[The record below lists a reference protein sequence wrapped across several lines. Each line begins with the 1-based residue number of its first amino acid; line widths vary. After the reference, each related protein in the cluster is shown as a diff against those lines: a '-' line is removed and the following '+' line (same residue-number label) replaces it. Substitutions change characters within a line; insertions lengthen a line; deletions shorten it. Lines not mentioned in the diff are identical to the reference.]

1 MLHLVAMR
9 MHYGASSCKRDILN
23 DKREIFGWTMY
34 DWANS
39 AFSTTVVTALIG
51 PYILAL
57 ADSSEHPL
65 TIFGAALEPAAIFPF
80 AVSFSVL
87 IQLVFLPILG
97 TIADYTHLKKRLL
110 LAFAYTGAVATIA
123 LVFVKVDLTA
133 IGTNGAILLGSLLL
147 VIANFCFGAAIVFYN
162 AFLPEIASPDQRDRV
177 SSRGFATGYLGGG
190 ILLLINLIMLLMMED
205 QALAVRLSLASA
217 GVWWLLFTFLFP
229 RKRLKQRDA
238 ARQLPPGSHVLTH
251 GIRQIMTTL
260 GDMYRKYPN
269 TLRYLIAFLLYNDG
283 IQTVIIVSAAFAA
296 DELGVAAESL
306 LLLILMIQF
315 VALFGA
321 VGFGRL
327 AGRIGA
333 KRAII
338 ISLVIW
344 SLIVIVAYA
353 LLYEEWQLFVIG
365 FFIALVLGGSQ
376 ALSRSLFSQMIPA
389 EQEAEYFGFYEISER
404 SSSVIGP
411 LLFAIALQLTGSQR
425 LAIVSLII
433 FFVVGLALLVRVNVR
448 QAIVDAG
455 NDPEGIVL

>member
-1 MLHLVAMR
+1 M
-9 MHYGASSCKRDILN
+9 N

-39 AFSTTVVTALIG
+39 AFSTTVVTALVG

-57 ADSSEHPL
+57 AESSERPVA
-65 TIFGAALEPAAIFPF
+65 IFGTAVEPGAIFPF
-80 AVSFSVL
+80 AVSLSVL
-87 IQLVFLPILG
+87 VQLLFLPILG
-97 TIADYTHLKKRLL
+97 TIADYTHLKKRLM

-123 LVFVKVDLTA
+123 LVFVKVDLSVV
-133 IGTNGAILLGSLLL
+133 GTNGAILLGSLLL
-147 VIANFCFGAAIVFYN
+147 IIANFCFGAAIVFYN
-162 AFLPEIASPDQRDRV
+162 AFLPEIASPDQRDKV
-177 SSRGFATGYLGGG
+177 SSRGFAIGYLGGG
-190 ILLLINLIMLLMMED
+190 ILLLVNLVMLILIED
-205 QALAVRLSLASA
+205 RGLAVRLSLASA
-217 GVWWLLFTFLFP
+217 GVWWLVFTFLFP

-238 ARQLPPGSHVLTH
+238 ARQLPPGSNVFTH
-251 GIRQIMTTL
+251 GIKQIKSTL
-260 GDMYRKYPN
+260 GEMYRKYPN

-296 DELGVAAESL
+296 DELNIASESL

-321 VGFGRL
+321 IGFGRL

-338 ISLVIW
+338 VSLVIW
-344 SLIVIVAYA
+344 SAIVIVAYA
-353 LLYEEWQLFVIG
+353 LLYEEWQLFVLG

-411 LLFAIALQLTGSQR
+411 FIFAVALQWTGSQR
-425 LAIVSLII
+425 LAIVSLI
-433 FFVVGLALLVRVNVR
+433 FFFIVGLALLFRVNVR
-448 QAIVDAG
+448 QAIIDVG
-455 NDPEGIVL
+455 NDPEGVVL

>member
-1 MLHLVAMR
+1 LTKVNEGE
-9 MHYGASSCKRDILN
+9 GALN

-57 ADSSEHPL
+57 AQSSEQSL
-65 TIFGAALEPAAIFPF
+65 IVFGTTIEPAAIFPF
-80 AVSFSVL
+80 AVSLSVL
-87 IQLVFLPILG
+87 VQLLFLPLLG

-123 LVFVKVDLTA
+123 LVFVKVDLTV

-147 VIANFCFGAAIVFYN
+147 VTANFCFGAAIVFYN
-162 AFLPEIASPDQRDRV
+162 AFLPEIASPDTRDVV

-190 ILLLINLIMLLMMED
+190 ILLLVNLVMLLLIED

-217 GVWWLLFTFLFP
+217 GVWWLLFTYLFP
-229 RKRLKQRDA
+229 RTRLKQRDA
-238 ARQLPPGSHVLTH
+238 ARHLPPGSNVLTH
-251 GIRQIMTTL
+251 GIRQIKSTL
-260 GDMYRKYPN
+260 GEMYRKYPY

-296 DELGVAAESL
+296 DELNVAAESL

-344 SLIVIVAYA
+344 SVIVILAYA
-353 LLYEEWQLFVIG
+353 VLYEEWQLFVIG

-389 EQEAEYFGFYEISER
+389 DQEAEYFGFYEISER

-411 LLFAIALQLTGSQR
+411 FIFALALQLTGSQR

-433 FFVVGLALLVRVNVR
+433 FFVVGLALLIRVNVR

-455 NDPEGIVL
+455 NDPEGVVL